1 MSSQRSQGR
10 RLALQIL
17 YAYDLAGDKPA
28 SLEDLIRTAAPRAP
42 GEVMAFARTLVE
54 GVLQLKN
61 ELDRVLQTSLDHWNI
76 DRVHPVERNIL
87 RIGVFELTY
96 RPEVPATVA
105 VSEAVDLAK
114 RFGDPDAWR
123 LINGILDHIGK
134 ARLTVEET
142 VAGGS
147 GQKAG
152 PDERNGSSLL
162 DE

>member
-17 YAYDLAGDKPA
+17 YAHDLAGGKPA
-28 SLEDLIRTAAPRAP
+28 PIPDLIASAAPKAP
-42 GEVMAFARTLVE
+42 GEVVDFARTLAE
-54 GVLQLKN
+54 GVLQLKDQ
-61 ELDRVLQTSLDHWNI
+61 LDRSLQAALDHWKI
-76 DRVHPVERNIL
+76 ERVHPVELNIL

-114 RFGDPDAWR
+114 RFGDPEAWR

-134 ARLTVEET
+134 ARLAGEEGEKGIT
-142 VAGGS
+142 EQA
-147 GQKAG
+147 
-152 PDERNGSSLL
+152 
-162 DE
+162 